1 MVPNVWFHPL
11 SRHGFLRMFNLRGKG
26 ITSTFDTWV
35 PVCLV
40 FFCSQLHPITS
51 HYIIYGFLDYG
62 YIPLWVGLK
71 IEKYPKPNASHD
83 HYPVFKWLLDG
94 GPTIFSDTPILHHIA
109 IFHSYFRNI
118 SQKKTYI
125 YPKLSKN
132 IHIVSWNIKKTYI
145 IIYPY
150 YPHPSKKT

>member
-1 MVPNVWFHPL
+1 MSCV
-11 SRHGFLRMFNLRGKG
+11 
-26 ITSTFDTWV
+26 
-35 PVCLV
+35 
-40 FFCSQLHPITS
+40 FCSQLHPITS

-62 YIPLWVGLK
+62 YIPLRVGLK

-118 SQKKTYI
+118 SQKNHTYI
-125 YPKLSKN
+125 QNYPKMFIVFHEISKKHTSSYIPI
-132 IHIVSWNIKKTYI
+132 IHIPLKNLEILLYI
-145 IIYPY
+145 YICIYIY
-150 YPHPSKKT
+150 IYR